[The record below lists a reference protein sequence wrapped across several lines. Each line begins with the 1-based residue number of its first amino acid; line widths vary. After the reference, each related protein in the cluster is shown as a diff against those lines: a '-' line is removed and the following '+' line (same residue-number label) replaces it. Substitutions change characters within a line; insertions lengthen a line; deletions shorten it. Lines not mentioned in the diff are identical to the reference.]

1 LGASPAA
8 GYSYAAMQRLA
19 RAYTSDLAMAA
30 SVILAIQLFG
40 VLAVVQVVQSFS

>member
-1 LGASPAA
+1 
-8 GYSYAAMQRLA
+8 MQRLA